1 MGSSEVDQAVSLLK
15 QGGVIAH
22 AAEGVWGLACDPWNE
37 KAVNRILSVK
47 NRSIDL
53 GFIVIGSEPSTFREE
68 LTALAPEIQQR
79 VVDSWPGHVTWILPS
94 KRFPDW
100 VTGNRTSVGARVP
113 DHQQAR
119 TISKLFGKPII
130 STSANVSGSEP
141 AVTMEEVCREFGHLV
156 DFVVPGKIGSAAGPS
171 RILNALNEDTIR

>member
-1 MGSSEVDQAVSLLK
+1 MASSDVDQAVNLLK

-22 AAEGVWGLACDPWNE
+22 ATEGVWGLACDPWNE
-37 KAVNRILSVK
+37 KAVNRILTLK
-47 NRSIDL
+47 KRSIDL
-53 GFIVIGSEPSTFREE
+53 GLIVIGAEPSMFNEE
-68 LTALAPEIQQR
+68 LVALSPVVQQR
-79 VVDSWPGHVTWILPS
+79 VVARWPGHVTWILPS

-113 DHQQAR
+113 GHKQAR
-119 TISKLFGKPII
+119 TLTRLFGKPII

-171 RILNALNEDTIR
+171 RILDALNEDTIR